1 MEFDVFELIGIA
13 AGLIAAALFISYVQG
28 PLALDAV
35 VLALAVAPFVLR
47 ALRRAHRGGRG

>member
-1 MEFDVFELIGIA
+1 MEFDVFELIGMA